1 MMTHDFTLRK
11 ENMMAGKLSVVM
23 SKALRLYDEGK
34 PLVDAARS
42 AKVSVRGLR
51 YALKKRN
58 EKKTRNGKP

>member
-1 MMTHDFTLRK
+1 
-11 ENMMAGKLSVVM
+11 MAGKLSVVM

-58 EKKTRNGKP
+58 EKKVLDKVQ